1 MVKNYLFFFA
11 QRICQY
17 LLSTQIMWL
26 GLHCKIDEVRVN
38 LSFFSN
44 RGKIDVDFQ
53 KKLVRSEIFVF
64 EAVRSFYFFLGI
76 NVMKKNYD
84 ILIQSIFQVT
94 GVFSKLT

>member
-1 MVKNYLFFFA
+1 
-11 QRICQY
+11 
-17 LLSTQIMWL
+17 MWL
-26 GLHCKIDEVRVN
+26 GLHCKNDEVRVN
-38 LSFFSN
+38 ILFFSN

-64 EAVRSFYFFLGI
+64 EALRSFYFFFGI